1 MTVYETYQFY
11 SRLKTLL
18 VLFEAHSIWYTLW
31 SLMCML
37 TVQIMYMI
45 AIAAVLVVK
54 TRNVNLYYKEKNI
67 QKPNIYITKPA
78 Q

>member
-1 MTVYETYQFY
+1 
-11 SRLKTLL
+11 
-18 VLFEAHSIWYTLW
+18 
-31 SLMCML
+31 MCML

-78 Q
+78 H